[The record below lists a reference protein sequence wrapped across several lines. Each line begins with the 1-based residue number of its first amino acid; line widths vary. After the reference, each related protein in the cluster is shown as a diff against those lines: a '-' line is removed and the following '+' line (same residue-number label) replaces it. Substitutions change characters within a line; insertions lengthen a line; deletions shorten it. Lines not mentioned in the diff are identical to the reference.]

1 MFSWF
6 VLSPSDHKISY
17 QASSDLRWES
27 SFEQAPQWGRLNRK
41 LVFAHQVFPLF
52 STYSTVFVFKVF
64 VRDSIHRTSWRLGRR
79 RRKKSAVLSKS
90 GKHESSPMSK
100 RARLSRCFDDDQ
112 NAMMLPLQLTGTSS
126 CSLFPCC
133 HPVLCSCF
141 VRPSHMQSR
150 RDFMQVHITPALR
163 VIKILLLHPQ
173 HLFFPCRLRRR
184 IHLHS
189 GSICRCI

>member
-6 VLSPSDHKISY
+6 VLSPSDHKISH

-27 SFEQAPQWGRLNRK
+27 SFEQAQQRERLNRK
-41 LVFAHQVFPLF
+41 LVFVHQVFPLF
-52 STYSTVFVFKVF
+52 GTHFTVFISKVF
-64 VRDSIHRTSWRLGRR
+64 VRDPIHRTSWRLGRR
-79 RRKKSAVLSKS
+79 RRKKSALLSKS

-100 RARLSRCFDDDQ
+100 RARLSSCFDDEQ

-126 CSLFPCC
+126 CRMFPCC
-133 HPVLCSCF
+133 HLV
-141 VRPSHMQSR
+141 PSHMQLR
-150 RDFMQVHITPALR
+150 RDFMQVHITPALQ
-163 VIKILLLHPQ
+163 VTKILLLHPQ

-189 GSICRCI
+189 GSICQCI